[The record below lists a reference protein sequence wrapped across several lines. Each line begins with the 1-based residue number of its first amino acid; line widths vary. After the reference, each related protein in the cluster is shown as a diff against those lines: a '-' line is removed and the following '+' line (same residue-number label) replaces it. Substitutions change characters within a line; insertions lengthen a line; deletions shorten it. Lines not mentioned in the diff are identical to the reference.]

1 MQGLFIGHES
11 EREWNHLAFS
21 KRAGMVDQLRSMAL
35 QRLKAV
41 VFEFL
46 SLVLLLAGSVAISI
60 HIVLTF
66 YNLHGTVLTLA
77 FVGFW
82 LAGVTGFVK
91 WKERDRVSRPN
102 HQPRAIPKRTASSEE
117 SWNDRLS
124 A

>member
-41 VFEFL
+41 VSEFL

-82 LAGVTGFVK
+82 LAG
-91 WKERDRVSRPN
+91 SN
-102 HQPRAIPKRTASSEE
+102 RAIKGKQNRYNNQSTG
-117 SWNDRLS
+117 
-124 A
+124 